1 MNHEGFA
8 SDRHTFAQAH
18 VNVVMAS
25 LALLTGSCAT
35 GTVTC
40 GSPFEPEV
48 EHGTRALLEAA
59 TAMQTEVSLSI
70 FASDPLIKDAS
81 SELRHQVDHVR
92 STEEMEL
99 MILGTDALIQEWLGL
114 LNGRGQELEALA
126 NLLVAK
132 GSLTLPEI
140 ADYLRVK

>member
-40 GSPFEPEV
+40 GSPFQPDV

-81 SELRHQVDHVR
+81 HELAHLVEDVRTAEERVAMVD
-92 STEEMEL
+92 T
-99 MILGTDALIQEWLGL
+99 TDALLQEWLAL
-114 LNGRGQELEALA
+114 LAGRGQELESLA

-140 ADYLRVK
+140 ADYLRV